1 MSSWPLAC
9 MRKPMALTA
18 EGRAL
23 TAAHA
28 RQQLAIAARA
38 ERTSRALWRR
48 LDVDDL
54 DRSQRFWL
62 PAQVELLRQ
71 SYGESQDLAGEYV
84 EQYRSAEARGPTGPF
99 VAPAFPAAVMAAT
112 MRVHGP
118 LRVKNYIGK
127 GVSPAGAHGRAV
139 NKFAGMVRR
148 QTLMGGRMAIDSTTG
163 ADRSAVGWRRVTGS
177 NPCTFCAML
186 AGRGPVYGSSERAS
200 QIGGTG
206 LGYHGHCKCTA
217 EIVYGEWIPSDAEQ
231 LYIEEYEKA
240 AAVAEAVDG
249 VRIQETVLWRMR
261 ENGVFRDSPLSRN
274 K

>member
-1 MSSWPLAC
+1 

-28 RQQLAIAARA
+28 TQQLAIAARA

-84 EQYRSAEARGPTGPF
+84 EQYRAAEANGPTGPF

-127 GVSPAGAHGRAV
+127 GVSPSGAHGRAV

-148 QTLMGGRMAIDSTTG
+148 QALMGGRMAIDSTTG
-163 ADRSAVGWRRVTGS
+163 ADRSAIGWRRVTGR

-186 AGRGPVYGSSERAS
+186 AGRGPVYASSERAS
-200 QIGGTG
+200 QVGGSG
-206 LGYHGHCKCTA
+206 LHYHGHCKCTA
-217 EIVYGEWIPSDAEQ
+217 EIVYGEWIPNDAEQ
-231 LYIEEYEKA
+231 LYIEEYDKA
-240 AAVAEAVDG
+240 AKQADEAGESRTQDT
-249 VRIQETVLWRMR
+249 ILWRMR